1 MRFLTPIALI
11 LLLLLS
17 GWATEHHWLNYY
29 YQLVLMTMGINII
42 LTFSLNLV
50 NGYLG
55 EFSVGHA
62 GFMSI
67 GAYVASLF
75 SLYVLPPQLFVLTI
89 ILGGIAAAIAG
100 VIIAILSFKTRG
112 DYLAILTLAL
122 LVIVKSVLENIDS
135 IGGAKGLSGIAKMTT
150 LPWIIIWVLITFYAM
165 RNLIDSRFGRNILA
179 IREDEVAAN
188 LMGVNTKQAKILAF
202 SISAFFTGIAGGLY
216 AHLLQFITPSMFNL
230 AKSTDMLVMVYLGGT
245 GSLLGSVLGGAIY
258 TILLEALRPFA
269 EWRMVIMPALLILL
283 MIFYP
288 SGLMGLRTLRFATL
302 RKQLQHRFK
311 SIRGRF
317 QTRGSQS

>member
-1 MRFLTPIALI
+1 MRFLTPIALV

-75 SLYVLPPQLFVLTI
+75 SLHVLPPQLFVLTI
-89 ILGGIAAAIAG
+89 ILGGAAAAIAG

-165 RNLIDSRFGRNILA
+165 RNLINSRFGRNILA

-317 QTRGSQS
+317 QTRGSQP

>member
-1 MRFLTPIALI
+1 MRFLTPIALV

-75 SLYVLPPQLFVLTI
+75 SLHVLPPQLFVLTI

-150 LPWIIIWVLITFYAM
+150 LPWVVIWVLITFYAM
-165 RNLIDSRFGRNILA
+165 RNLINSRFGRNILA

-288 SGLMGLRTLRFATL
+288 SGLMGLRTLRFSTL

-311 SIRGRF
+311 SIRRRF
-317 QTRGSQS
+317 QTRGSQP